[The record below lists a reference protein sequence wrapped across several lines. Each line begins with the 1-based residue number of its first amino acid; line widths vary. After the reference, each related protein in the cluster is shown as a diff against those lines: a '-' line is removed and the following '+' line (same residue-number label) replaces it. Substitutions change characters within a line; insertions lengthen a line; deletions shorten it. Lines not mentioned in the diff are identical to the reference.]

1 MKFKAVVFDMDGV
14 MFDTESVC
22 MKSWDTVGEEMGI
35 GKAGYMVYKTL
46 GMTAQAAIEILQN
59 EFGKDFDA
67 KLFKQ
72 KGRECSYKYFNDFGV
87 PEKPFLHEALEYLKE
102 KGYKLAVASSTSS
115 DSVFHHLEEK
125 NITHYFDKVI
135 CGDMIKNSKPAP
147 DIYLKA
153 CEELGVAPGQALAVE
168 DSFNGIRSAY
178 AAGLYTVM
186 VPDQLPPIEEIL
198 ALVDKKC
205 DSLTELQAQLP
216 ELLAVCGD

>member
-46 GMTAQAAIEILQN
+46 GMTAQAAIKILQN

-72 KGRECSYKYFNDFGV
+72 KGREYSYKYFNNFGV

-153 CEELGVAPGQALAVE
+153 CEKLGEVPENCIAVE
-168 DSFNGIRSAY
+168 DSKNGILSAHN
-178 AAGLYTVM
+178 ANMSVIM
-186 VPDQLPPIEEIL
+186 IPDLWQGETEI
-198 ALVDKKC
+198 DKLLFAKLK
-205 DSLTELQAQLP
+205 SLGEIKSVL
-216 ELLAVCGD
+216 

>member
-46 GMTAQAAIEILQN
+46 GMTAQAAIKILQN

-125 NITHYFDKVI
+125 NITHYFDK
-135 CGDMIKNSKPAP
+135 
-147 DIYLKA
+147 A
-153 CEELGVAPGQALAVE
+153 CKELGEVPENCIAVE
-168 DSFNGIRSAY
+168 DSKNGILSAHN
-178 AAGLYTVM
+178 ANMSVIM
-186 VPDQLPPIEEIL
+186 IPDLWQGETEI
-198 ALVDKKC
+198 DKLLFAKLK
-205 DSLTELQAQLP
+205 SLGEIKSVL
-216 ELLAVCGD
+216 

>member
-1 MKFKAVVFDMDGV
+1 
-14 MFDTESVC
+14 
-22 MKSWDTVGEEMGI
+22 MGI

-46 GMTAQAAIEILQN
+46 GMTAQAAINILQN

-125 NITHYFDKVI
+125 NI
-135 CGDMIKNSKPAP
+135 KNSKPAP

-153 CEELGVAPGQALAVE
+153 CEKLGEVPENCIAVE
-168 DSFNGIRSAY
+168 DSKNGILSAHN
-178 AAGLYTVM
+178 ANMSVIM
-186 VPDQLPPIEEIL
+186 IPDLWQGETEI
-198 ALVDKKC
+198 DKLLFAKLK
-205 DSLTELQAQLP
+205 SLGEIKSVL
-216 ELLAVCGD
+216 

>member
-46 GMTAQAAIEILQN
+46 GMTAQAAIKILQN

-102 KGYKLAVASSTSS
+102 KRYTFSIVRYNDAKNRWNCSGTRNKKNKFSSN
-115 DSVFHHLEEK
+115 
-125 NITHYFDKVI
+125 NIYI
-135 CGDMIKNSKPAP
+135 CQNRPKS
-147 DIYLKA
+147 
-153 CEELGVAPGQALAVE
+153 
-168 DSFNGIRSAY
+168 
-178 AAGLYTVM
+178 
-186 VPDQLPPIEEIL
+186 
-198 ALVDKKC
+198 
-205 DSLTELQAQLP
+205 
-216 ELLAVCGD
+216 

>member
-46 GMTAQAAIEILQN
+46 GMTAQAAINILQN

-87 PEKPFLHEALEYLKE
+87 PENLFFTKHLNILK
-102 KGYKLAVASSTSS
+102 KKDISLQWLLQQAVTA
-115 DSVFHHLEEK
+115 FF
-125 NITHYFDKVI
+125 II
-135 CGDMIKNSKPAP
+135 
-147 DIYLKA
+147 
-153 CEELGVAPGQALAVE
+153 
-168 DSFNGIRSAY
+168 
-178 AAGLYTVM
+178 
-186 VPDQLPPIEEIL
+186 
-198 ALVDKKC
+198 
-205 DSLTELQAQLP
+205 
-216 ELLAVCGD
+216 

>member
-46 GMTAQAAIEILQN
+46 GMTAQAAIKILQN

-72 KGRECSYKYFNDFGV
+72 KGREYSYKYFNDFGV

-125 NITHYFDKVI
+125 NITPLF
-135 CGDMIKNSKPAP
+135 
-147 DIYLKA
+147 
-153 CEELGVAPGQALAVE
+153 
-168 DSFNGIRSAY
+168 
-178 AAGLYTVM
+178 
-186 VPDQLPPIEEIL
+186 
-198 ALVDKKC
+198 
-205 DSLTELQAQLP
+205 
-216 ELLAVCGD
+216 

>member
-72 KGRECSYKYFNDFGV
+72 KAENVHINISAISAC
-87 PEKPFLHEALEYLKE
+87 LKNLFFT
-102 KGYKLAVASSTSS
+102 KRLNILKKKDISLQWLLPQAVTA
-115 DSVFHHLEEK
+115 FF
-125 NITHYFDKVI
+125 II
-135 CGDMIKNSKPAP
+135 
-147 DIYLKA
+147 
-153 CEELGVAPGQALAVE
+153 
-168 DSFNGIRSAY
+168 
-178 AAGLYTVM
+178 
-186 VPDQLPPIEEIL
+186 
-198 ALVDKKC
+198 
-205 DSLTELQAQLP
+205 
-216 ELLAVCGD
+216 